1 MSSLYNLFLQYPYI
15 STDTRKIV
23 PDSIFVCL
31 KGDNFDG
38 NRFALQALEKGAK
51 YVVTEDRKLLNN
63 PHCIVVDDCL
73 KTLQK
78 LSLFHRRQ
86 LKIPVI
92 GITGTN
98 GKTTTK
104 ELIAAVLSKK
114 YSTAYTKGNLN
125 NHIGVPLTLLDIK
138 PQDEIAIVEMGANH
152 VGEIADLCKL
162 SLPDFGV
169 ITNIGKAHIE
179 GFGSVENI
187 IATKAALYH
196 AVIENKGTIF
206 VNADDNILMNE
217 IQYGKVVRYGQKCAE
232 CVCGEVIKMT
242 PYLVVRIFDR
252 IIETNLTGFYNLY
265 NILCAAAIGN
275 YFEVPDDAIA
285 DAIAGYIPSNNR
297 SQIVRKES
305 NLIIADY
312 YNANPTSMEA
322 ALNNLFQIDFPNK
335 AAILGDMFE
344 LGNVSKEEHLRIIDI
359 CEKQGLATFFIG
371 NEFYGLHPDRENFF
385 PNVDAFNDSPKQPS
399 FENTMLLI
407 KGSRGVH
414 LEKLNFLIE
423 KSPN

>member
-1 MSSLYNLFLQYPYI
+1 MDSLYSLFLQYPNI
-15 STDTRKIV
+15 STDTRNIA

-38 NRFALQALEKGAK
+38 NNFALQALEKGAK
-51 YVVTEDRKLLNN
+51 YVVTENVKLINN
-63 PHCIVVDDCL
+63 PYCIVVDDCL
-73 KTLQK
+73 KTLQE
-78 LSLFHRRQ
+78 LSLLHRRQ
-86 LKIPVI
+86 LTIPVI

-104 ELIAAVLSKK
+104 ELIAAVLSEK

-138 PQDEIAIVEMGANH
+138 PQNEIAIVEMGANH

-187 IATKAALYH
+187 IATKTALYH

-217 IQYGKVVRYGQKCAE
+217 LHYDKVVLYGQKCTE
-232 CVCGEVIKMT
+232 CGRGEVIKMT
-242 PYLVVRIFDR
+242 PYLVVKIFDR
-252 IIETNLTGFYNLY
+252 IIETHLTGFYNLY

-275 YFEVPDDAIA
+275 YFEVPDDAVA
-285 DAIAGYIPSNNR
+285 NAIAGYIPSNNR

-305 NLIIADY
+305 NVIIADY

-322 ALNNLFQIDFPNK
+322 ALNNLFQIDYPDK

-359 CEKQGLATFFIG
+359 CEKQGLAAFFIG
-371 NEFYGLHPDRENFF
+371 KEFYGLHPDKENFF
-385 PNVDAFNDSPKQPS
+385 PDVNAFNNSSEHPS
-399 FENTMLLI
+399 FKNTMLLI

-423 KSPN
+423 KSQD